1 MRIVNSELVSDSLVI
16 VAGIIK
22 TQDSKMKKKQK
33 T

>member
-1 MRIVNSELVSDSLVI
+1 MHIVNSELVSDSLVS

-22 TQDSKMKKKQK
+22 THDSKMKKKKK